1 MNAGIKMLF
10 HNPLFGVGIDSY
22 DDWYRAERGV
32 ISAFRTSF
40 NRTANTAHNITLD
53 LASGG
58 GFPLLITYLILNL
71 LVIISIWA
79 SYRKGLFKDPFYCA
93 ATCSW
98 FAFQVQAQVSIN
110 QIGVGVWGWILS
122 GIVIGYSK
130 LQSGELEKSPQ
141 TYDFFQD
148 LRNGSSKKLNTEK
161 FKISASSSL
170 SGAVLMLIGF
180 TLAFLPFQA
189 DIKARQAFNSG
200 DLAKMLAL
208 SSNPSLSSFFLT
220 QAAQIAVNNNFPNES
235 KTLSDILISRYP
247 RNFYAWTLRLQSSAY
262 SLAEQSAAKTR
273 IKELDPNAYLCLQP
287 NVPDNIVTFLSTLPV
302 AKQRELLKGWAIENS
317 FSFASLETDS
327 YELVKQ
333 KIVGMCS

>member
-1 MNAGIKMLF
+1 
-10 HNPLFGVGIDSY
+10 
-22 DDWYRAERGV
+22 
-32 ISAFRTSF
+32 
-40 NRTANTAHNITLD
+40 
-53 LASGG
+53 
-58 GFPLLITYLILNL
+58 
-71 LVIISIWA
+71 
-79 SYRKGLFKDPFYCA
+79 
-93 ATCSW
+93 
-98 FAFQVQAQVSIN
+98 
-110 QIGVGVWGWILS
+110 VGVWGWILS